1 MVIQAQ
7 FKRARTSRSRRG
19 ELRRTMQLLAPG
31 KTVDGQIGEILVH
44 DLSTGGLLLE
54 TEVPMAIGETIEVV
68 LPRTGPRK
76 AEVVWTSGSFFGCRF
91 FEPVPPAAVSA
102 SLLKAAPARSAALR
116 DHDQEAPTEFG
127 ERLNALRTAQGLTLE
142 TLADRLGVSRQAVWY
157 WETGQ
162 RLPRAEHFQQ
172 IAKLFGVQ
180 ESDLLAEPPRAETT
194 NHSSLIS
201 QLKREVA
208 RQNGVAEVSVRIIIE
223 F

>member
-19 ELRRTMQLLAPG
+19 EVRRTMQLLAPG
-31 KTVDGQIGEILVH
+31 KTADGRIGEILIH
-44 DLSTGGLLLE
+44 DLSTSGLLLE
-54 TEVPMAIGETIEVV
+54 TEVSMAIGETIEVV
-68 LPRTGPRK
+68 LPRTGTRQ

-91 FEPVPPAAVSA
+91 LEPVPPAAVSA
-102 SLLKAAPARSAALR
+102 SLLKAAPPRSAALR
-116 DHDQEAPTEFG
+116 DQHQEAPTEFG
-127 ERLNALRTAQGLTLE
+127 EKLSALRSAQGWTLE

-172 IAKLFGVQ
+172 IAKLFAVP
-180 ESDLLAEPPRAETT
+180 ESDLLAEPTRTETT
-194 NHSSLIS
+194 GYSGLIS
-201 QLKREVA
+201 QLKQEVA
-208 RQNGVAEVSVRIIIE
+208 RRNGVAEASVRIIVE